1 MADSRSSLA
10 PFLEMMAVERG
21 ASRHTV
27 AAYRNDLGAWQAFLR
42 QREATEVTASEDDV
56 RAFIRATAEAG
67 MKSATQAR
75 RLAALRQ
82 FHQFLHLEGKRPDDP
97 TLTVEGPKRER
108 SLPRVLTEEEME
120 ALLAAARAKEGPEG
134 IRLTCLLELA
144 YASGLRVSELVGL
157 TLSAFTPDRTA
168 LLVCGKGSKE
178 RMVPVGRFAREA
190 LLRWLE
196 IRPTDRKHRLFP
208 SNGASGHLTRQH
220 VLYLLKRLA
229 PEAGIDPER
238 ISPHV
243 LRHAFATHLLA
254 HGADLRAVQTMLGHA
269 DIATTQIY
277 THVRPERLAAVVA
290 EHHPLARTNKRTAGA
305 RPEGTEATAA
315 TEEDHA

>member
-1 MADSRSSLA
+1 MAERRSALA

-21 ASRHTV
+21 ASRHTI
-27 AAYRNDLGAWQAFLR
+27 AAYHNDLSAWLTFLR
-42 QREATEVTASEDDV
+42 QRGQDEGTAGEAEV
-56 RAFIRATAEAG
+56 RAFLQAAADAGFKAT
-67 MKSATQAR
+67 TQAR

-82 FHQFLHLEGKRPDDP
+82 FHRFLHLEGHRPDDP
-97 TLTVEGPKRER
+97 TLAVEGPRRQR
-108 SLPRVLTEEEME
+108 SLPRVLSEEEVE
-120 ALLAAARAKEGPEG
+120 ALLAAARLKDGPDG
-134 IRLTCLLELA
+134 RRLTCLLELS

-157 TLSAFTPDRTA
+157 TLGAFTPDRTA
-168 LLVCGKGSKE
+168 LLVKGKGGKE

-190 LLRWLE
+190 LTRWLE
-196 IRPTDRKHRLFP
+196 VRPADRKNRLFP
-208 SNGASGHLTRQH
+208 SVGASGHLTRQH

-277 THVRPERLAAVVA
+277 THVRPERLAAVVT
-290 EHHPLARTNKRTAGA
+290 EHHPLARPATNKAVTRPGGA
-305 RPEGTEATAA
+305 AA
-315 TEEDHA
+315 LKGDGE